1 MTKYKS
7 IRDAVIAIN
16 RGKLQVSCRS
26 KTEAD
31 KVCALVPDAVNDY
44 EPKSDYKYLGLET
57 DGKQVAF
64 CMHLLVPVITAKRF
78 LTLGWSRLK
87 SKL

>member
-26 KTEAD
+26 KIEAD
-31 KVCALVPDAVNDY
+31 KVCVLVPDAVNDY
-44 EPKSDYKYLGLET
+44 EPKNDYKYLGLET

-64 CMHLLVPVITAKRF
+64 CMHLLVPVMTAKRF
-78 LTLGWSRLK
+78 LTLGWTRLK
-87 SKL
+87 